1 MPEISWNG
9 VSFLYLWRVF
19 LEWSRFKLL
28 LLLLFVIDFIVYLSE
43 LQNRR
48 NEEPTNK
55 LENAF
60 DLNKYWTPLN
70 LKSAWEKAQLLLLVE
85 EVEWGE
91 ANSKQADCCRHK
103 SINKRKQTQR
113 DFHYLYFFPSIKYGK
128 INEPLMSQEKT
139 KFEKINFNCEK
150 RKKHREITKFFNEYS
165 WNCLNFE
172 EVVHPNYDL
181 GNSMFVFF

>member
-1 MPEISWNG
+1 MRKSTT
-9 VSFLYLWRVF
+9 VVVARRDWRG
-19 LEWSRFKLL
+19 
-28 LLLLFVIDFIVYLSE
+28 
-43 LQNRR
+43 
-48 NEEPTNK
+48 
-55 LENAF
+55 
-60 DLNKYWTPLN
+60 
-70 LKSAWEKAQLLLLVE
+70 
-85 EVEWGE
+85 WGE

-150 RKKHREITKFFNEYS
+150 RKKPREITEFFNEYS

-181 GNSMFVFF
+181 GNSMFVFFWNQWLKALYKDNEISFISI